1 MHGNVWEWTADWFAS
16 DYYKNS
22 PMADPTGP
30 KNGTHHTLRGGSA
43 SVMAHE
49 CRSAIRG
56 EAQADGPTRS
66 AVGRFEQIADFG
78 CRVVCEVRSSE
89 LAAEGKQAYTAI
101 DVRAFDL
108 KREIVDPLNQLRK
121 SLCEI
126 TTRDTARLILP
137 EGLLSFVRD
146 GVGHPLIMLALVSDL
161 LRVVRDAIYADDS
174 LSTEEESF
182 VAPIAWGLINQL
194 AKHRKEYA
202 AAASDPQRNL
212 RTALQ
217 VYSSDTKAFGYSCS
231 TTKWAGAII
240 CRQATDVS
248 PESAAR
254 EDYLAILQK
263 MAVAILSV
271 DKGSETDVRRKCD
284 RLLAEAI
291 SVLRLSQ

>member
-1 MHGNVWEWTADWFAS
+1 VR
-16 DYYKNS
+16 S
-22 PMADPTGP
+22 PSLVP
-30 KNGTHHTLRGGSA
+30 
-43 SVMAHE
+43 E
-49 CRSAIRG
+49 CSQGFSAI
-56 EAQADGPTRS
+56 D
-66 AVGRFEQIADFG
+66 I
-78 CRVVCEVRSSE
+78 
-89 LAAEGKQAYTAI
+89 
-101 DVRAFDL
+101 RAFDL

-137 EGLLSFVRD
+137 ASLLTFVKD
-146 GVGHPLIMLALVSDL
+146 GVGQPLIMLALVSDL

-202 AAASDPQRNL
+202 AAASDPQRRL

-240 CRQATDVS
+240 CRQATKVS
-248 PESAAR
+248 PELAAR
-254 EDYLAILQK
+254 EDYLAILQR

-271 DKGSETDVRRKCD
+271 DKGSEADVRRKCD

-291 SVLRLSQ
+291 SVLRLSE